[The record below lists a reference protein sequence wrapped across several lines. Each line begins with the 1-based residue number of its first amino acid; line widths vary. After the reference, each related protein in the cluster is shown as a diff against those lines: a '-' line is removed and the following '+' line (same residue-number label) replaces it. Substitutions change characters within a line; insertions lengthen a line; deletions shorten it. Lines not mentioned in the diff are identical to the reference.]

1 MLSRVDITIK
11 DLILSGGYFDN
22 DEYKVFQVF
31 VKNARL
37 ETWYDNIIG
46 RLRVIIPSNSCGMD
60 FEIDRENY
68 FIWDLSDIELD
79 NIVRICLL
87 GLFNGLEMIRVSK
100 IAIVPSDFEF
110 ISKNVFK
117 IPNYYNKRNYDVWYR
132 TTIENLTFDIKEDNI
147 NRTKLNFMEIP
158 KVSIQQEF
166 EF

>member
-1 MLSRVDITIK
+1 MIEKIIIFGIYEK
-11 DLILSGGYFDN
+11 EILSVYG
-22 DEYKVFQVF
+22 EEQSK
-31 VKNARL
+31 RL
-37 ETWYDNIIG
+37 
-46 RLRVIIPSNSCGMD
+46 S
-60 FEIDRENY
+60 ENT
-68 FIWDLSDIELD
+68 ELN

-110 ISKNVFK
+110 VSKNVFK

-147 NRTKLNFMEIP
+147 DRTKLNFMEMP